1 MISESRFVESS
12 KASTLNGSK
21 GRRRCF
27 SGGLTVPGHCSART
41 KPCGE
46 EAIDEMGAAFSVQR
60 LRCRWLNAALSE
72 GFLPVT
78 DVVLS
83 PSVETLKFM
92 QSNA

>member
-46 EAIDEMGAAFSVQR
+46 EAIDDGSSILCSEAAVSVVE
-60 LRCRWLNAALSE
+60 CSSE
-72 GFLPVT
+72 
-78 DVVLS
+78 
-83 PSVETLKFM
+83 
-92 QSNA
+92 